1 MAFIILP
8 SSKNIPEGK
17 NNLSTKTFTYQLSAT
32 LLIFYIKKYIY
43 IKKNCLKSHMLEYL
57 VGISVSEKG
66 LTYLYSHSHC
76 LIASVRA

>member
-32 LLIFYIKKYIY
+32 LLIFYILF
-43 IKKNCLKSHMLEYL
+43 KKNCLKSHMLEYL
-57 VGISVSEKG
+57 VGISVSAKG

-76 LIASVRA
+76 LVIASV